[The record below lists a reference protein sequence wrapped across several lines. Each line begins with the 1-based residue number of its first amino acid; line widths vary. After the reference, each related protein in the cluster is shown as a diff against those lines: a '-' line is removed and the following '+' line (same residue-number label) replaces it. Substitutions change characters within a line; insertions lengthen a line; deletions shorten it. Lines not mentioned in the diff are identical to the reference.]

1 MRYWHHARYFN
12 VHIDCLAG
20 LVAPIIANHFYLNGL
35 SPHGI
40 DLGPVSMSISFIF
53 HGVALLTFQMFHVA
67 PIARDCVFES
77 MSEGVIVLN
86 SQGLI
91 VDYNQAMRNVIPDID
106 NGVIGKP
113 IEKVLHGNPSLL
125 EIIKQGK
132 KGDYEMYLNGETSHF
147 SIQFSSVRHSNNI
160 LIGQI
165 ITFVDMTERVLLQEK
180 LKHLASTD
188 GLTQLYNR
196 TYFLSE
202 AEKVLQTLHQE
213 GGNVAVIMFDIDYF
227 KVVNDTFGHVAGDH
241 ILSHVASVAKACLR
255 ESDLIGRYGGEE
267 FIICLPNTTVKEAHE
282 LANLIRLKVSKSTGI
297 VSNKKIS
304 VTSSF
309 GVSSCFI
316 KAGDNSNAMNTLM
329 KQADQALYIAK
340 NNGRNCVQVYKEA
353 I

>member
-1 MRYWHHARYFN
+1 MQDILMYILIVLMAGILSSILCVYAFLKIKNAPGVKYYILVTLFSAIFTFAYAFELSSTTLEKMKLWLAVEYLVLPFIPLFILYMCIEYAGLKLKGWMYYVPYVLPIVTIFMHNTNDLHHLYYKSIGLREDSPFPVLQLEGGLWFY
-12 VHIDCLAG
+12 VHSIFVFLCLMISIILLLMQLKKSLFRFRMQILLMVAG

-35 SPHGI
+35 SPHDI

-106 NGVIGKP
+106 NGVIGKQ
-113 IEKVLHGNPSLL
+113 IKKVLHGNQSLL

-165 ITFVDMTERVLLQEK
+165 ITFVE
-180 LKHLASTD
+180 
-188 GLTQLYNR
+188 
-196 TYFLSE
+196 
-202 AEKVLQTLHQE
+202 
-213 GGNVAVIMFDIDYF
+213 
-227 KVVNDTFGHVAGDH
+227 
-241 ILSHVASVAKACLR
+241 
-255 ESDLIGRYGGEE
+255 
-267 FIICLPNTTVKEAHE
+267 
-282 LANLIRLKVSKSTGI
+282 
-297 VSNKKIS
+297 
-304 VTSSF
+304 
-309 GVSSCFI
+309 
-316 KAGDNSNAMNTLM
+316 
-329 KQADQALYIAK
+329 
-340 NNGRNCVQVYKEA
+340 
-353 I
+353 